1 MSMKHVRS
9 VLKEENTPAS
19 CNSCISSVRGCEE
32 DEVELD
38 NTSDEARDDSI
49 ETVEAHINGQQF
61 DTRADKYVN
70 ITFSQFYCQ
79 LDSLVFKL
87 YCSRLVISEYYF
99 FSFTWSS
106 GKLLFVF

>member
-1 MSMKHVRS
+1 MKHVRS
-9 VLKEENTPAS
+9 VLKKEENTPAS

-87 YCSRLVISEYYF
+87 YCSRLVISEYYS